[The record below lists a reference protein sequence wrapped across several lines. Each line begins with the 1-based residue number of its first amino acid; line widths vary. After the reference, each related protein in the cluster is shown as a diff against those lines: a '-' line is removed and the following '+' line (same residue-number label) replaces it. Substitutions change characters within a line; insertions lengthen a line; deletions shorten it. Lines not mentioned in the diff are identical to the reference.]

1 MLTKFDSR
9 HWGITA
15 LTCRIHNSWRHS
27 GEVTQDEKRQ
37 SCCVVRANGSWNE
50 VLAWLGRPESAKN
63 GGSP

>member
-15 LTCRIHNSWRHS
+15 LTCGIHSSWRHS
-27 GEVTQDEKRQ
+27 GEVTQDEKRL

-50 VLAWLGRPESAKN
+50 VLA
-63 GGSP
+63 